1 MIKMSL
7 WFTKNQRALKMPGGS
22 LPSQEATGLFGNSKG
37 WGRGGGWG
45 VAEGMGWTH
54 IFPCVSTCP

>member
-7 WFTKNQRALKMPGGS
+7 WFTKNQWALTMPGGS
-22 LPSQEATGLFGNSKG
+22 LCSQEATGLFVNS
-37 WGRGGGWG
+37 WGGGVG
-45 VAEGMGWTH
+45 RTH